1 MEIVKLSV
9 KKNGV
14 LMELKECDNLVGL
27 ERMYKLLKVDDID
40 IVQVRF
46 PGLKGIDMIVD
57 DEGAL
62 KANPKINIVGSV
74 LAGQP
79 IWGNVLLTK
88 QIHTED
94 GISEGGFEP
103 QEINNL
109 LESIELA
116 FSLGVRAIKKER
128 MK

>member
-1 MEIVKLSV
+1 
-9 KKNGV
+9 
-14 LMELKECDNLVGL
+14 MELKECDNLVGL
-27 ERMYKLLKVDDID
+27 ERMYKLLNVDGID

-79 IWGNVLLTK
+79 IQGNVLLTK

-116 FSLGVRAIKKER
+116 FSLGVRAIKKEK